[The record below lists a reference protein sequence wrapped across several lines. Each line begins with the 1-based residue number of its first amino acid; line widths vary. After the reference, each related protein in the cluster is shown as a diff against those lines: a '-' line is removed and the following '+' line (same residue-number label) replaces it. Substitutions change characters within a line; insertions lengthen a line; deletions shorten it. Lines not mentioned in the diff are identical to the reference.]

1 MTKIRDYRQPKT
13 KEVER
18 KVKYRNCCFF
28 ERGRNSQKFCPRDQ
42 IFLKITFRLLVYLR
56 KGFEVDASWYQI
68 QLPRRPK
75 KWQGPD
81 SGHGTKIKII
91 TTTKGNQQHVQNQQA
106 IWNSFC
112 ILVLFVKIFLQK
124 LFIPTPVR
132 FLTLGKKAKT
142 SEISSYCRQ
151 GTII

>member
-1 MTKIRDYRQPKT
+1 MLLFWTR
-13 KEVER
+13 
-18 KVKYRNCCFF
+18 
-28 ERGRNSQKFCPRDQ
+28 QKFCPEDE

-68 QLPRRPK
+68 QLPRRPM

-112 ILVLFVKIFLQK
+112 ILVLFAKIFLQNF
-124 LFIPTPVR
+124 FIPTPVR
-132 FLTLGKKAKT
+132 FLNARKKGKNIWNKFLLQAGHNYIK
-142 SEISSYCRQ
+142 SIQCRLVMCVDFR
-151 GTII
+151 